1 MKIDRE
7 EEGWFYLRFI
17 CFYLP
22 FSQQSK
28 IFLQSWDILILVR
41 FLFVIEWMP
50 NVDRY

>member
-7 EEGWFYLRFI
+7 EEASLYLRFI

-22 FSQQSK
+22 FSQQRKS
-28 IFLQSWDILILVR
+28 FLQSCNVLILLK

-50 NVDRY
+50 DIDKH